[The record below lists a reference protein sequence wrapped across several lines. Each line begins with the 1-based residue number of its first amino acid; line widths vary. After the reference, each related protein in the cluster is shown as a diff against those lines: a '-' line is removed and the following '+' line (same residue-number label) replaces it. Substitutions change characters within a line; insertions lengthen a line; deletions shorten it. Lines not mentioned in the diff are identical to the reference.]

1 MAEFLKIHP
10 ETPQERQILRAVEIL
25 QNKNGIGVY
34 PTDSVYGLG
43 CRISNKQGIE
53 RIAKIKGIKPK
64 NAEFSFIF
72 ADIDKIENYTKPL
85 DKWIFRLLKKNL
97 PGPFTFIL
105 PANKKIPKILETSRK
120 TIGIRI
126 PDNDIIR
133 EIVRHLQEPVL
144 NTSVHDEDEI
154 VEFTTDPELIYDNL
168 KNLVDVIINGGY
180 GNNEPSTVV
189 DLTGYEPEII
199 RQGIGELIF

>member
-1 MAEFLKIHP
+1 MADFIKIHP
-10 ETPQERQILRAVEIL
+10 ETPHERQIFRVTDIL
-25 QNKNGIGVY
+25 QNKNGIAIY

-72 ADIDKIENYTKPL
+72 SDIDQIENYTKPL

-126 PDNDIIR
+126 PDNNIIR
-133 EIVRHLQEPVL
+133 EIVRVLQEPIL

-154 VEFTTDPELIYDNL
+154 LEFTTDPELIYDNY
-168 KNLVDVIINGGY
+168 KNFVDVIINGGY
-180 GNNEPSTVV
+180 GSNEPSTVV
-189 DLTGYEPEII
+189 DLTTGEAEII
-199 RQGIGELIF
+199 RQGIGELFF